1 MKSFNSELTYILI
14 LQLPPRHLVWI
25 FCDAVQAATDKNTD
39 RGEAGQRVFP
49 GIQVQIADL
58 EKESLI

>member
-1 MKSFNSELTYILI
+1 MKLKDHTLTVVI
-14 LQLPPRHLVWI
+14 RHLVWI

-49 GIQVQIADL
+49 GIHLEITDL
-58 EKESLI
+58 DKSFEL